1 MDGSLG
7 NQKADSLAHTVHD
20 PIDPIV
26 RKSIKID
33 LFLGVK
39 VQTGLGW
46 GVFFRSEESK
56 TTNRRTGAFVNGNQD
71 LAIADF
77 SDRAADSP

>member
-7 NQKADSLAHTVHD
+7 NQKADSLSHTVHD
-20 PIDPIV
+20 PIDPTV

-56 TTNRRTGAFVNGNQD
+56 TTNRRTGPFVYDNED
-71 LAIADF
+71 LAIADC
-77 SDRAADSP
+77 SDRAADGL